1 MVKKYGESVV
11 TMASQTS
18 KTSSAATEVFVKQK
32 LIALLHENKTR
43 KHFCTSQII
52 FLTPPI
58 LSTRVFHYLQFSY
71 FCIGLG
77 PFLGILERGMVRV
90 VTL

>member
-11 TMASQTS
+11 TMASKTS

-32 LIALLHENKTR
+32 LIAFLRGNKTR
-43 KHFCTSQII
+43 KHFCTSQMI
-52 FLTPPI
+52 FLTHPI
-58 LSTRVFHYLQFSY
+58 LSTRVLHYLQFNY
-71 FCIGLG
+71 FCICLG
-77 PFLGILERGMVRV
+77 PFLRILEWGMVRV